1 MASITIR
8 KLDDGVKARLRV
20 RAAKAGRSMEEEA
33 REILTREVGADERNG
48 LDGPGLLALAD
59 ELFGAE
65 HGVEL
70 ELPPRNWGRPPVDF
84 SE

>member
-8 KLDDGVKARLRV
+8 KLDDDVKERLRV
-20 RAAKAGRSMEEEA
+20 RAARAGRSMEEEA
-33 REILTREVGADERNG
+33 RAILGNALKG

-59 ELFGAE
+59 ELFGKKRGAD
-65 HGVEL
+65 L
-70 ELPPRNWGRPPVDF
+70 ELPPRGPARSAPDF